1 MIADVSFEAAEPYD
15 FVQRHPDP
23 VIDDLSDDIE
33 GESEKSV
40 LSFSQ

>member
-1 MIADVSFEAAEPYD
+1 MIADVSFEAAERYD

-23 VIDDLSDDIE
+23 VIDDLSDGIE

-40 LSFSQ
+40 LFFLQ